1 MLGGN
6 MKMISVSALVVAVG
20 LGSAANACQ
29 DPPVGPP
36 SIQIVQV
43 SATTYCIWICNY
55 STAAALPGQFCT
67 CAINKLGVIDNIKA
81 VDVFLTSIDGTMPD
95 PCNPGQFV
103 IPLPGWSFNP
113 NSNIGQTYQNQAGSG
128 NWEGLLS
135 ATAQPIQP
143 GRPITIKITLN
154 VLPGVTSSDLSSAID
169 AGDPPFIGA
178 GESNMDGTALVPG
191 HFSLRSAGLIGVM
204 GVPALGLAGLA
215 VLGSG
220 FAAAGIVAVRRR
232 ASVA

>member
-1 MLGGN
+1 MLSG
-6 MKMISVSALVVAVG
+6 KKIASVVALVGAMG
-20 LGSAANACQ
+20 LCSASSACTE
-29 DPPVGPP
+29 PPVGPP
-36 SIQIVQV
+36 SIQIVQLT
-43 SATTYCIWICNY
+43 ATTYCIWICNY
-55 STAAALPGQFCT
+55 TTVLAMPGQFCT
-67 CAINKLGVIDNIKA
+67 CALNKLGVIDNIKA
-81 VDVFLTSIDGTMPD
+81 VDVFLTSIDGSMPD
-95 PCNPGQFV
+95 PCNPGAFV

-128 NWEGLLS
+128 NWEGLLT
-135 ATAQPIQP
+135 ATSQSVQP

-154 VLPGVTSSDLSSAID
+154 VLPGTTSSDLASAID
-169 AGDPPFIGA
+169 TGDPLFIGA

-191 HFSLRSAGLIGVM
+191 HFALRAAGMIGVM
-204 GVPALGLAGLA
+204 GVPALGMVGLA